1 MLPNITGSFG
11 NSVYS
16 VLWDAGNKS
25 YYNGA
30 FKGSSNTGPSVST
43 AVGSAGSKEITF
55 NASRSSSVY
64 QDNAPVRPLS
74 ITTTFLVRY

>member
-11 NSVYS
+11 NSTYS
-16 VLWDAGNKS
+16 AIWNAGSGS

-30 FKGSSNTGPSVST
+30 FKGSSGRGSSINAG
-43 AVGSAGSKEITF
+43 VGGAGSKEITF

-74 ITTTFLVRY
+74 ITTAFLVRY

>member
-11 NSVYS
+11 NSTYS
-16 VLWDAGNKS
+16 VIWDAGNKS

-30 FKGSSNTGPSVST
+30 FKGSSEKGPSVST
-43 AVGSAGSKEITF
+43 AVGSAGSREITF
-55 NASRSSSVY
+55 NASRSSLTY

-74 ITTTFLVRY
+74 ITTGFLIRY